1 MEVVGGGAML
11 EEVHHQG
18 LRVASRAQLPILPCF
33 LCMDENFTASFL
45 YCCTPSPFRAIGQN
59 KSFLL

>member
-33 LCMDENFTASFL
+33 LCMKFHCQLSLLL
-45 YCCTPSPFRAIGQN
+45 YTFA
-59 KSFLL
+59 L